1 MTAPRTL
8 VILARYNISTT
19 PKKIA
24 QRGAQSL
31 RKSDR
36 RPPEPKDT
44 RTMALINKTDAFLT
58 VQERGDLFR
67 LEDIKEQVYSDY
79 QLTMDIFIEAKE
91 TGEDN
96 EKALDRLSELEKR
109 FMESSE
115 KIDAIREKA
124 TGRYIEH
131 FHQNPQELLA
141 DIKDIVDHIE
151 LEDFKFYLETH
162 LDIIKALR
170 HHAEETGNTETLAD
184 LQSKQLR
191 YYSENT
197 SSMYSYL
204 SGRVD
209 TQLRALESWGY
220 LSNTKEGQEALRII
234 KDRAIE
240 FYPEEPE
247 EIAEQLSI
255 FLAPEQGII
264 EELTPRKKLYSI
276 PTSPATNLI
285 TEVLGAGKRLA
296 ELPSRKSEVNHNIK
310 YDLKT
315 SGKKKLV
322 TMESTSASVAVEI
335 TDLEKLR
342 KPAKKLLQ
350 LSLIKANEQALHKGI
365 LTRDY
370 INISIAELLELGL
383 YTTPQSARTGLKTG
397 AEALYS
403 ISINGYLKR
412 GKSKKKVEQEVKERL
427 FTGIHRNGRGDYR
440 LFLNNRINWGLLA
453 SYYTSL
459 PSYYFKLPD
468 KASDLLFYIFYLAR
482 QNTSLL
488 AEQGYFTIS
497 FRAIQERLFLP
508 SEKKTKD
515 PQRDIKDIIERAVTE
530 IEDSHRAE
538 YNNTELQLELIGED
552 KPIASYLDKGYLKVY
567 LSGSFAEPFL
577 ERNIKKAK
585 KISSAQKKQEQV
597 VKEAKVRALTKKL
610 EQEPEEPTEE

>member
-1 MTAPRTL
+1 MTF
-8 VILARYNISTT
+8 
-19 PKKIA
+19 
-24 QRGAQSL
+24 
-31 RKSDR
+31 SDNKV
-36 RPPEPKDT
+36 EPFYT
-44 RTMALINKTDAFLT
+44 
-58 VQERGDLFR
+58 
-67 LEDIKEQVYSDY
+67 
-79 QLTMDIFIEAKE
+79 
-91 TGEDN
+91 
-96 EKALDRLSELEKR
+96 ELEIKTLDALLKLQEVLYNEYNTALQLVVEAEELGADLDKAQQRLTETEGR
-109 FMESSE
+109 FNETSE
-115 KIDAIREKA
+115 EIDTIHERVIQ
-124 TGRYIEH
+124 RYIDH
-131 FHQNPQELLA
+131 FNKDPKALLA
-141 DIKDIVDHIE
+141 DIQDIVNEIE
-151 LEDFKFYLETH
+151 RKDFIKYLE
-162 LDIIKALR
+162 IYKALHEKR
-170 HHAEETGNTETLAD
+170 KEEIEKEGGNMEELAE
-184 LQSKQLR
+184 LQSRQLR
-191 YYSENT
+191 YYSDNT
-197 SSMYSYL
+197 NSAFTFL
-204 SGRVD
+204 SNNVLL
-209 TQLRALESWGY
+209 QLQTLESWGY
-220 LSNTKEGQEALRII
+220 LTNTPEGQEALRII
-234 KDRAIE
+234 KKRALE
-240 FYPEEPE
+240 FCPEEPE
-247 EIAEQLSI
+247 EEQGEQLSI
-255 FLAPEQGII
+255 FLAPEKVLT
-264 EELTPRKKLYSI
+264 EESTPLRKFYKV

-296 ELPSRKSEVNHNIK
+296 ELPSRKSAVNHSVK

-322 TMESTSASVAVEI
+322 TAESASASVAVEI

-350 LSLIKANEQALHKGI
+350 LSLIKANEQALHKGQ
-365 LTRDY
+365 LTKDY
-370 INISIAELLELGL
+370 INISIQELLELEL

-412 GKSKKKVEQEVKERL
+412 GGKKKVEQEVKERL

-440 LFLNNRINWGLLA
+440 LFLNSRINWGLLA

-577 ERNIKKAK
+577 DHNAEMQKQ
-585 KISSAQKKQEQV
+585 ISSAKKRQEKIADQ
-597 VKEAKVRALTKKL
+597 AKAINLAKKL
-610 EQEPEEPTEE
+610 EQEAQAETAK